1 VVRVY
6 VLGQVSYAIAGSAR
20 RGAQLAEGRSAS
32 YGRDQSRVGAPA
44 VIFMIAMEATNDPQ
58 NRRAYVALRRTD
70 PAEAIENLV
79 IGRPG

>member
-1 VVRVY
+1 
-6 VLGQVSYAIAGSAR
+6 
-20 RGAQLAEGRSAS
+20 
-32 YGRDQSRVGAPA
+32 
-44 VIFMIAMEATNDPQ
+44 MIAMEATNDPQ